1 MLLVIAITFVA
12 VLLMVWAG
20 SMLIGSRKPADLTG
34 RLEQISR
41 RQQTEVAS
49 YDDDLMRDRGLSSV
63 PLLNRLLRRWSWSK
77 RLQTL
82 LTQAA
87 WKIKPAKL
95 ALLSAVLSLIC
106 FLVSWTLL
114 PSLALA
120 ILIGVSSGLCPILF
134 ASFKRAQ
141 RFSKFQRDFPEAID
155 LLNRAVRAGHA
166 FTSGLELISNELSEP
181 IATEFRTTFD
191 EHNLGLP
198 LRDALFHLTER
209 VPLADVRF
217 FVTAM
222 LVHQETGGNLA
233 ELLENLARVIRERF
247 KILGEVRIRTA
258 QGRLTAGI
266 LIGLPPLLLLLL
278 RFLNPD
284 YVMLLFNDPLGH
296 KMLAV
301 ACTLQVI
308 GAVVLWKVVHI
319 EV

>member
-1 MLLVIAITFVA
+1 VLFVIVITFAA
-12 VLLMVWAG
+12 VLLMGWAG
-20 SMLIGSRKPADLTG
+20 SMLIGSRKPADLTV

-41 RQQTEVAS
+41 RQQTQVAS
-49 YDDDLMRDRGLSSV
+49 YDDDLMRDQGLSSV

-77 RLQTL
+77 TLQAL
-82 LTQAA
+82 LTQAG
-87 WKIKPAKL
+87 WKLKPAKL
-95 ALLSAVLSLIC
+95 VLFSAVLSLTS
-106 FLVSWTLL
+106 FLISWSLL

-120 ILIGVSSGLCPILF
+120 ILIGVSSGFSPFLF

-141 RFSKFQRDFPEAID
+141 RFSKFQRGFPEAID

-166 FTSGLELISNELSEP
+166 FTSGLELISNELADP

-209 VPLADVRF
+209 VPVPDVRF

-258 QGRLTAGI
+258 QGRLTAVI
-266 LIGLPPLLLLLL
+266 LIGLPPLLLVLL

-296 KMLAV
+296 KILGA
-301 ACTLQVI
+301 ACVLQVI